1 MLEQGNRQTYSGSIN
16 NFVACDR
23 LSLLVHLESEI
34 VLGRSSI
41 GNIIFD
47 SKVSVGTT
55 RSVTGRQ
62 QNSTSGLIFT
72 DHVRCGRSG
81 KNGILSDYELS
92 NAICRANFENRLYSF
107 WRKIT
112 TISTNYEGGAF
123 GCNRVE
129 DGLNKVFCIMLMAK
143 SIHLQHV

>member
-72 DHVRCGRSG
+72 DHVRCSRSG
-81 KNGILSDYELS
+81 KNGILSDDELF
-92 NAICRANFENRLYSF
+92 NTICRANFENRLYSF
-107 WRKIT
+107 WRIIT
-112 TISTNYEGGAF
+112 TISANYEGGAF
-123 GCNRVE
+123 GCDRVE
-129 DGLNKVFCIMLMAK
+129 DGLDEVFYIVLITK
-143 SIHLQHV
+143 SVNLQHI